1 MPPPHPPRPI
11 DLLNQ
16 QINTMKG
23 EMTIMNC
30 EITSLKEQLKYIKE
44 RNEEYVE
51 ISHANRKETQTE
63 IATVKG
69 WLW

>member
-11 DLLNQ
+11 DLLDQ
-16 QINTMKG
+16 QMKDMKG
-23 EMTIMNC
+23 QITIMTC
-30 EITSLKEQLKYIKE
+30 EIQSLKEQLKYIKE

-51 ISHANRKETQTE
+51 ITQKKETQTE
-63 IATVKG
+63 IATTKG